1 MNRLFTG
8 QPWNNWLALLA
19 LTCLMACTGRQAAVR
34 YVAYIG
40 FDLHDEQESAKR
52 NFAEHLHAA
61 MLKEYLN
68 RLNQSHYGVHLDTLL
83 FDCPFV
89 ENKSSIEAIY
99 QKIAANPDI
108 LLVVDNTW
116 GKHIQHAQPII
127 RERNIPVIAL
137 NADQNNLD
145 YNGNA
150 VFLSP
155 NDPQPIYMVR
165 FIKEALK
172 ARSVGFI
179 TERDYRPHTIFTSL
193 LDKDS
198 IHYQVLASLSQETYQ
213 NNNQVPK
220 ADSLALVQQLGALLR
235 QSPDSV
241 ILLNTH
247 AGYGNVVLRYLKQ
260 ADVPPKVFIGF
271 LQSTNLDPAEI
282 EEVTKKGHTLI
293 TLETVNETFP
303 IELYRNQQTFR
314 KRFPARYFTHKN
326 TDLYLWRCYDA
337 ANILEAALRK
347 KVRDRASLSQ
357 FFQGLRGRKIA
368 ERNQLY
374 QFDSTLILSKTP
386 TFNQVNNGKWR
397 SCPVQINSQGKA
409 IPNLRVGLDIIDINE
424 IDVRNNSFSCNLLYW
439 VIADSN
445 YVDKENYIG
454 FENMSTNEAERDEVA
469 TQHEDNFIIK
479 IYRVSGKFYSN
490 YETFDFPFDHHQIRI
505 PISALS
511 TSDEMKISFDFSRL
525 LGKVKKDSFKFI
537 DWATND
543 YFVTIDN
550 QLTSRLGSLDQISPD
565 SNDAARYLEKYKILN
580 VRLEVS
586 RRPWGAITLII
597 LPFMM
602 FSILPIFMLFF
613 HKASFDEIG
622 ELIITSFLAA
632 VAYSI
637 NLTQLSPTTDSMNRA
652 YLFLLLT
659 LGVNFL
665 CFLYVTYSDRP
676 LPAIR
681 ERVMEIV
688 RIYVPYVILMLYI
701 ILAYFIFNLNL

>member
-1 MNRLFTG
+1 MNRLFVS
-8 QPWNNWLALLA
+8 NNLNKGLILFTLWCLLA
-19 LTCLMACTGRQAAVR
+19 CSGKQPTMK
-34 YVAYIG
+34 YVAFIG
-40 FDLHDEQESAKR
+40 FDLHDSQESAKR
-52 NFAEHLHAA
+52 NHAEHLHAA
-61 MLKEYLN
+61 MLKEYLQQF
-68 RLNQSHYGVHLDTLL
+68 NQSHYKVRFDTLQ

-89 ENKSSIEAIY
+89 ENAERIKAIY
-99 QKIAANPDI
+99 QKIADNPDI
-108 LLVVDNTW
+108 MLVVDNTW
-116 GKHIQHAQPII
+116 GKHIRHAQPII
-127 RERNIPVIAL
+127 REHNIPVIAL

-145 YNGNA
+145 FGANA
-150 VFLSP
+150 IFLSP
-155 NDPQPIYMVR
+155 NDPQPMYMVR
-165 FIKEALK
+165 FIKEAMK
-172 ARSVGFI
+172 VRSVGFI
-179 TERDYRPHTIFTSL
+179 TEHDYKPHQIFTAL

-198 IHYQVLASLSQETYQ
+198 LRYNVLASLSQETYR
-213 NNNQVPK
+213 NNNQVP
-220 ADSLALVQQLGALLR
+220 APDSLALVQKLGEALR
-235 QSPDSV
+235 STSDSV

-247 AGYGNVVLRYLKQ
+247 AGYGNVVLRYLKN
-260 ADVPPKVFIGF
+260 AAVPPKVFIGF
-271 LQSTNLDPAEI
+271 LQSTNLQPEEI
-282 EEVTKKGHTLI
+282 EAITKRGHTLV

-303 IELYRNQQTFR
+303 IELYRYQQIFR
-314 KRFPARYFTHKN
+314 KKFPAHYFTHKN
-326 TDLYLWRCYDA
+326 VDLYQWRCFDA
-337 ANILEAALRK
+337 ANILESALRK
-347 KVRDRASLSQ
+347 GIKDRAGLSH
-357 FFQGLRGRKIA
+357 FFQNLRGKKIA
-368 ERNQLY
+368 EHNQLY
-374 QFDSTLILSKTP
+374 EFGNTLILTKTP

-397 SCPVQINSQGKA
+397 SCPVQINSRGKA

-445 YVDKENYIG
+445 YIDKENYIG
-454 FENMSTNEAERDEVA
+454 FDNMSTNEAERDEVA
-469 TQHEDNFIIK
+469 TQQEDNFIIK

-490 YETFDFPFDHHQIRI
+490 YETFDFPFDHHQITI

-550 QLTSRLGSLDQISPD
+550 QLTSRLGAIEQINID
-565 SNDAARYLEKYKILN
+565 TNDAARYLEKYKILN

-659 LGVNFL
+659 LGVNFS
-665 CFLYVTYSDRP
+665 CFLYVTYADRQFSA
-676 LPAIR
+676 LK
-681 ERVMEIV
+681 ERVMQVV

-701 ILAYFIFNLNL
+701 ILTYFIFNLNL

>member
-1 MNRLFTG
+1 MTCFSTIHRLYHTCF
-8 QPWNNWLALLA
+8 WIFLLA
-19 LTCLMACTGRQAAVR
+19 GLLTCSRETKPVK
-34 YVAYIG
+34 YVAYVG
-40 FDLHDEQESAKR
+40 FDFHNEQESAKR
-52 NFAEHLHAA
+52 NYSEQLHAS
-61 MLKEYLN
+61 MIKGYLKGLSKGKYHV
-68 RLNQSHYGVHLDTLL
+68 RLDTLIY
-83 FDCPFV
+83 DCPFL
-89 ENKSSIEAIY
+89 EDSARIRAIY
-99 QKIAANPDI
+99 RDIASNPDI
-108 LLVVDNTW
+108 ILVVDNTW

-127 RERNIPVIAL
+127 RDQGIPVIAL
-137 NADQNNLD
+137 NADQNKLD

-150 VFLSP
+150 LFLSP
-155 NDPQPIYMVR
+155 NDPQPMYMVR

-172 ARSVGFI
+172 VNSVGFI
-179 TERDYRPHTIFTSL
+179 TEFDYKPHQIFTDL
-193 LDKDS
+193 LDS
-198 IHYQVLASLSQETYQ
+198 NQIRYNTIASLSQYDYR
-213 NNNQVPK
+213 NNNQVDRS
-220 ADSLALVQQLGALLR
+220 DSLALIRSLERNLR
-235 QSPDSV
+235 TSTDSV

-247 AGYGNVVLRYLKQ
+247 AGYGRIVFQYLKEN
-260 ADVPPKVFIGF
+260 DIPGKVLIGF
-271 LQSTNLDPAEI
+271 LQSIVVDPAELEAI
-282 EEVTKKGHTLI
+282 SMKGHTI
-293 TLETVNETFP
+293 IQLENENETFP
-303 IELYRNQQTFR
+303 IELYRRQQQFR
-314 KRFPARYFTHKN
+314 QYLPPEYFTHKN
-326 TDLYLWRCYDA
+326 TDNYLWRCYDA
-337 ANILEAALRK
+337 TNILEKSLRK
-347 KVRDRASLSQ
+347 GVRSREGLVE
-357 FFQGLRGRKIA
+357 FFRELRNRKIA

-374 QFDSTLILSKTP
+374 EFDSSHILIKTP
-386 TFNQVNNGKWR
+386 MFNQISRGKWR
-397 SCPVQINSQGKA
+397 SCPVQINSRGMA

-424 IDVRNNSFSCNLLYW
+424 IDVRNNSFSCNMLYW

-445 YVDKENYIG
+445 YIDKEDYIG
-454 FENMSTNEAERDEVA
+454 FENMSTNEAERDAVA
-469 TQHEDNFIIK
+469 SRVEDNFVVR
-479 IYRVSGKFYSN
+479 IYRISGKFYSN
-490 YETFDFPFDHHQIRI
+490 YETFDFPFDKHQITI

-550 QLTSRLGSLDQISPD
+550 QLTSRLGSLDKITID
-565 SNDAARYLEKYKILN
+565 TNDTDRYLEKYKLLN

-613 HKASFDEIG
+613 QKVSFDEVG

-665 CFLYVTYSDRP
+665 CFLYVTYSDRRF
-676 LPAIR
+676 PAL
-681 ERVMEIV
+681 EEKFMQTV

-701 ILAYFIFNLNL
+701 ILSYFIFVGV